1 MRGKAII
8 VVAEGCRCVAMQQNC
23 RNNEMRN
30 IVFYIAIFILCHS
43 EAFRRPFLLAR
54 KSTSLA
60 FFAQRPTGGDIF
72 HEITSLQNLQ
82 NRRIKTILL
91 QSLLFGV
98 TLTTS
103 QYASAETPISPTPIP
118 TPSTTSTS
126 EPLLDISGSVRK
138 RVLDDRQYKAITLK
152 NGLRV
157 LLVSDPESKRAAAA
171 VDVHVGSFSDPVNL
185 PGLAHFCE
193 HMTFLGTKKFPDEDE
208 FTNYLAS
215 HSGENALD
223 GALDRFAQFFIAPL
237 YTDDAVEREINA
249 IDSEHKKNINSN
261 TFRTYQLEYDGAN
274 PAHPLNRFTTGT
286 KDTLYTLPLQRGEDP
301 VQALKDFFQRY
312 YSASLMTLCLYS
324 NHNLADL
331 EDLAR
336 RSFSNVPIRSQK
348 NDPALAY
355 LGKVIP
361 FYEKDDALLLEI
373 VPVGE
378 RRSLTLS
385 WPIWI
390 SNLTYAKVLQDYKP
404 EAILTDLLGHETKG
418 SLRSLLVEKKLVN
431 SLSAFVSTETTD
443 LHVFTISMDLTESG
457 LTQYQEIISHIF
469 AYIDL
474 MRQEMIR
481 KGDLPDYLIQEYT
494 QQSMIS
500 FAFGEK
506 GEPVDSVSTWVANMQ
521 RYNSSEYVTGGR
533 IFERYDRNVLFN
545 YLNHLS
551 PQRLRI
557 ILTSNTLANHTMEVE
572 SYYGTHYNNRTLPLE
587 TTKWQ
592 RVRAEDFPGCF
603 VDHINE
609 YLYNAHLAGLDWEIE
624 FTSKGLQC
632 IVNGFHDNFHIFLE
646 EIMNSLSTFKAN
658 PEDFKRHYDIVQRD
672 LEGWR
677 TQQPY
682 SHAAYYSH
690 LALETLNF
698 QIESLQNSLKRVQ
711 LEDINRFLPRILKR
725 SFGDALVMG
734 NIDQERALALIDV
747 IDRALPFQP
756 LDNEKRS
763 NRELG
768 LLPITSLPLLQ
779 GQESANLN
787 KANTVVVDSDGVV
800 KSVSNEVVGAKE
812 VVAGYRLHHP
822 EPNANDDN
830 SAVTFYFQLPAIHP
844 NVYVYLELLH
854 DILEQPF
861 YSSLRTQ
868 QQLGYIVYSGLSPKD
883 CLHSL
888 TFTVQSPVLPVEKL
902 TARIH
907 AFLRDIVENMLNDLT
922 EEQLEEYKSSLIIR
936 KSEQPRSLSREASEI
951 WSELLLAIGY
961 TNKRLAVVESVIRSP
976 SYREVFGEQ
985 NSLAFPLF
993 NRPKAEAEAVKGVT
1007 LEKLQRFVREF
1018 IGENGSLRRLLV
1030 SEIASQ
1036 KPPSMT
1042 AVTGS
1047 YDVEEEDDEQDEE
1060 ERGALATGE
1069 EIEVDLPLQQI
1080 DKETASMLING
1091 YNGRNNNLHCLVE
1104 CDVVSHPC
1112 SVWVGMQGREPFG
1125 SEVKVPMAGCC
1136 ASNASRVCVGVV
1148 SVPANRRPKRR
1159 RHGGMATEQQI
1170 FNDHN
1175 ERLLSKDK

>member
-1 MRGKAII
+1 M
-8 VVAEGCRCVAMQQNC
+8 
-23 RNNEMRN
+23 
-30 IVFYIAIFILCHS
+30 
-43 EAFRRPFLLAR
+43 
-54 KSTSLA
+54 
-60 FFAQRPTGGDIF
+60 
-72 HEITSLQNLQ
+72 
-82 NRRIKTILL
+82 
-91 QSLLFGV
+91 
-98 TLTTS
+98 
-103 QYASAETPISPTPIP
+103 
-118 TPSTTSTS
+118 
-126 EPLLDISGSVRK
+126 
-138 RVLDDRQYKAITLK
+138 
-152 NGLRV
+152 
-157 LLVSDPESKRAAAA
+157 
-171 VDVHVGSFSDPVNL
+171 
-185 PGLAHFCE
+185 
-193 HMTFLGTKKFPDEDE
+193 
-208 FTNYLAS
+208 
-215 HSGENALD
+215 
-223 GALDRFAQFFIAPL
+223 
-237 YTDDAVEREINA
+237 
-249 IDSEHKKNINSN
+249 
-261 TFRTYQLEYDGAN
+261 EYDGAN

-286 KDTLYTLPLQRGEDP
+286 KETLFSLPLERKEDP

-336 RSFSNVPIRSQK
+336 RSFSNIPVRSQK
-348 NDPALAY
+348 KDPALAY

-361 FYEKDDALLLEI
+361 FYEKDDALILEI

-431 SLSAFVSTETTD
+431 SVSAFVSTEITD

-457 LTQYQEIISHIF
+457 LTQYQEIISHVF

-474 MRQEMIR
+474 VRQEMIS
-481 KGDLPDYLIQEYT
+481 KGDLPDYLIQELM

-506 GEPVDSVSTWVANMQ
+506 GEPIDSVTTWVANMQ
-521 RYNSSEYVTGGR
+521 RYNSSEYVIGGR
-533 IFERYDRNVLFN
+533 IFDRYDRNVLFD
-545 YLNHLS
+545 YLEHLS

-557 ILTSNTLANHTMEVE
+557 ILTSNTLANQTTEVE
-572 SYYGTHYNNRTLPLE
+572 RYYGTHYNNRTLPVE
-587 TTKWQ
+587 TRKWQ
-592 RVRAEDFPGCF
+592 RVHAEDFPGLSLPQPNALIPRDFSLLHPSQLFGQIREDALNEPPTMIMNSNRWKVYHKVDKVFRVPKVFAVFSLSLDRNLFDENFLVQSKIFTGCF

-646 EIMNSLSTFKAN
+646 EIMNSLSTFQASS
-658 PEDFKRHYDIVQRD
+658 EDFKRHYDIVQRE

-690 LALETLNF
+690 LATETLNF
-698 QIESLQNSLKRVQ
+698 EIESLQNSLKKVR

-725 SFGDALVMG
+725 SFGDALVVG
-734 NIDQERALALIDV
+734 NIDQEKALALIDV

-768 LLPITSLPLLQ
+768 LLPITSLPLQ
-779 GQESANLN
+779 GEESGNFN
-787 KANTVVVDSDGVV
+787 EANTIAVDNDGEV
-800 KSVSNEVVGAKE
+800 KRVSNEVVSAKG
-812 VVAGYRLHHP
+812 VVAGYRLHHT

-830 SAVTFYFQLPAIHP
+830 SAVTFNFQLPAIHP

-883 CLHSL
+883 CVHSL
-888 TFTVQSPVLPVEKL
+888 TFTVQSPVLPVERL

-907 AFLRDIVENMLNDLT
+907 AFLRDVVENLLTDLT

-961 TNKRLAVVESVIRSP
+961 TNKRLATVESVIRSP

-985 NSLAFPLF
+985 NSLTFPLF
-993 NRPKAEAEAVKGVT
+993 NRPEAEAEAVKGVT
-1007 LEKLQRFVREF
+1007 LKKLQHFVREF

-1036 KPPSMT
+1036 KPPSMAIAT
-1042 AVTGS
+1042 ES
-1047 YDVEEEDDEQDEE
+1047 YEVDEEHDELDEE

-1069 EIEVDLPLQQI
+1069 DIEVDLPLQQI
-1080 DKETASMLING
+1080 DKESDFLKTL
-1091 YNGRNNNLHCLVE
+1091 
-1104 CDVVSHPC
+1104 
-1112 SVWVGMQGREPFG
+1112 
-1125 SEVKVPMAGCC
+1125 
-1136 ASNASRVCVGVV
+1136 
-1148 SVPANRRPKRR
+1148 
-1159 RHGGMATEQQI
+1159 T
-1170 FNDHN
+1170 
-1175 ERLLSKDK
+1175 LL

>member
-1 MRGKAII
+1 
-8 VVAEGCRCVAMQQNC
+8 
-23 RNNEMRN
+23 MRN

-215 HSGENALD
+215 HSGESNAYTDNEDTVYYFDVNADALD

-481 KGDLPDYLIQEYT
+481 KGDLPDYLIQEYM
-494 QQSMIS
+494 QQSLIS

-592 RVRAEDFPGCF
+592 RVRAEDFPGLSLPQPNALIPRDFSLLHPNQLLGQIREDALNEPPSMIMNSDRWKVYHKVDRVFRVPKVFAVFSLSLDRNLFDENFLVQSKIFTGCF

-1080 DKETASMLING
+1080 DKESDFLKTL
-1091 YNGRNNNLHCLVE
+1091 
-1104 CDVVSHPC
+1104 
-1112 SVWVGMQGREPFG
+1112 
-1125 SEVKVPMAGCC
+1125 
-1136 ASNASRVCVGVV
+1136 
-1148 SVPANRRPKRR
+1148 
-1159 RHGGMATEQQI
+1159 T
-1170 FNDHN
+1170 
-1175 ERLLSKDK
+1175 LL